1 MKYTLLITMILSVL
15 VLVPIAISYSTS
27 SPSQSSTCA
36 TSISQQE
43 NQTVTLDL
51 QKKSMYFIENN
62 TTEFKSLSQKYHVAW
77 LGTSYDWNT
86 NLSTCT
92 ATLNGITA
100 TFELSNSTS
109 PFVGESHIT
118 IDPLV
123 TKVTSVKSDIPN
135 VVVPP
140 TCTDQACRSAHGI
153 LN

>member
-1 MKYTLLITMILSVL
+1 MKYTLLVTMILSAL

-27 SPSQSSTCA
+27 SSPSTCSA
-36 TSISQQE
+36 NISQQE
-43 NQTVTLDL
+43 NQTVTLNF
-51 QKKSMYFIENN
+51 QKKTMYFIENN
-62 TTEFKSLSQKYHVAW
+62 TTEFKSLNQKYHVAW
-77 LGTSYDWNT
+77 LGTSYDWST

-92 ATLNGITA
+92 AVLNGITA

-123 TKVTSVKSDIPN
+123 TKVTNVKTDISN
-135 VVVPP
+135 AAVPP

-153 LN
+153 LS